1 MDRETREKLA
11 MTIQKFE
18 ELRLATGITPTTK
31 DLQGAGELWLLAC
44 IGAFCT
50 ALGDSKFDA
59 YDRWRGF
66 LWFNEKLCGPKE
78 ELLAWM
84 AGRLW
89 SGPLDLEQFR
99 WASPYG
105 GYGARNTTSG
115 AKKEVLRLCDR
126 QEALIMDVETL
137 SGLPLTRHWV
147 EDARKRVEDYEEM
160 FR

>member
-1 MDRETREKLA
+1 

-18 ELRLATGITPTTK
+18 ELRLATGVTPTTE
-31 DLQGAGELWLLAC
+31 DLLGAGEPWLLAC

-50 ALGDSKFDA
+50 ALGDSTFGA
-59 YDRWRGF
+59 YNRWRGF

-84 AGRLW
+84 VKKLW

-105 GYGARNTTSG
+105 GYGARNTASG
-115 AKKEVLRLCDR
+115 AKRAVLSLCDR
-126 QEALIMDVETL
+126 QEALISDVETL

-147 EDARKRVEDYEEM
+147 EDARKRADDYGELYG
-160 FR
+160 